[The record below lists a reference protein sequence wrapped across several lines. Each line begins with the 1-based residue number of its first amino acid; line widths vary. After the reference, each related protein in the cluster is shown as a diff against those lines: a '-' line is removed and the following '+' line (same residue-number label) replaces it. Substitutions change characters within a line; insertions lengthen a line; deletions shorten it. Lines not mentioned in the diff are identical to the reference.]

1 LVIFEHE
8 DYRSHAWDMRT
19 PPALLLLF
27 VLILSVAAHA
37 APVTIS
43 TTSLPNGNATVAYA
57 ATIATTGGTVPFKWA
72 VSSGSLP
79 PGLGLTLSGDT
90 RSAVVSGIPS
100 LASNYSF
107 SVTVT
112 GRWGHKS
119 TVAYSV
125 TISPQAGG
133 LTLTVTMA
141 GTGGGSAAS
150 SPTGI
155 ACPTT
160 CGATF
165 KSGAVVTLTATPD
178 AGSNFAGWSGACT
191 GTGTC
196 KLTMNAAQSVTAT
209 FALLVSHIVDLSWSP
224 SAAQNIVGYNVYR
237 GTTAGGPYQRINP
250 TLVASS
256 QFTDSNVL
264 NGATYHY
271 VTTAID
277 NAGAES
283 GYSNDAMAVVPQ

>member
-1 LVIFEHE
+1 
-8 DYRSHAWDMRT
+8 MRT
-19 PPALLLLF
+19 PPALLLLLLLF
-27 VLILSVAAHA
+27 FSVAAHA
-37 APVTIS
+37 VPVTIT
-43 TTSLPNGNATVAYA
+43 TTSLPNGNATVAYT

-79 PGLGLTLSGDT
+79 PGLGLVPSGDT
-90 RSAVVSGIPS
+90 RSTVVSGIPS
-100 LASNYSF
+100 LSGNYSF

-119 TVAYSV
+119 TIAYSV

-141 GTGGGSAAS
+141 GIGGGSAAS
-150 SPTGI
+150 SPVGI

-165 KSGAVVTLTATPD
+165 KSGTVVTLTATPD
-178 AGSNFAGWSGACT
+178 AGSAFAGWSGACT

-196 KLTMNAAQSVTAT
+196 TLTMNAAQSVTAT

-237 GTTAGGPYQRINP
+237 GTAAGGPYQKIN
-250 TLVASS
+250 TALVAAP

-271 VTTAID
+271 VTTALD

-283 GYSNDAMAVVPQ
+283 GYSNDAMAIVP

>member
-1 LVIFEHE
+1 
-8 DYRSHAWDMRT
+8 MRT
-19 PPALLLLF
+19 PPALLLLLLLF
-27 VLILSVAAHA
+27 FSVAAHA
-37 APVTIS
+37 LPVTIT
-43 TTSLPNGNATVAYA
+43 TTSLPNGNATVAYT

-79 PGLGLTLSGDT
+79 PGLGLVPSGDT
-90 RSAVVSGIPS
+90 RSAVVSRIPS
-100 LASNYSF
+100 LAGNYSF

-125 TISPQAGG
+125 TISPQAAG

-150 SPTGI
+150 SPVGI

-165 KSGAVVTLTATPD
+165 KSGTVVTLTATPD
-178 AGSNFAGWSGACT
+178 AGSNFVGWSGACT

-196 KLTMNAAQSVTAT
+196 TLTMNAARSVTAT

-224 SAAQNIVGYNVYR
+224 SAAQNIVSYNVYR
-237 GTTAGGPYQRINP
+237 GTAAGGPYQRINP

-271 VTTAID
+271 VITAID

-283 GYSNDAMAVVPQ
+283 GYSNDATAVVPQ

>member
-1 LVIFEHE
+1 
-8 DYRSHAWDMRT
+8 MRT
-19 PPALLLLF
+19 PPAPLLLLLLF
-27 VLILSVAAHA
+27 FSVAAHA
-37 APVTIS
+37 APVTI
-43 TTSLPNGNATVAYA
+43 TTLGLPNGNVTVAYTA
-57 ATIATTGGTVPFKWA
+57 SIATKGGTVPFRWA

-79 PGLGLTLSGDT
+79 PGLNLAPSGDT
-90 RSAVVSGIPS
+90 RSAAVSGIPS
-100 LASNYSF
+100 LAGGYSF

-112 GRWGHKS
+112 GKWGHKS
-119 TVAYSV
+119 TAAYSV

-150 SPTGI
+150 SPVGI

-165 KSGAVVTLTATPD
+165 KSGTVVTLYATPD
-178 AGSNFAGWSGACT
+178 AGSAFAGWSGACT

-196 KLTMNAAQSVTAT
+196 TLTMNAAKSVTAT

-224 SAAQNIVGYNVYR
+224 GASQNVVGYNVYR
-237 GTTAGGPYQRINP
+237 GTAAGGPYQHIN
-250 TLVASS
+250 TALLAST

-264 NGATYHY
+264 NGATYYY

-277 NAGAES
+277 NTGAES

>member
-1 LVIFEHE
+1 
-8 DYRSHAWDMRT
+8 MRT
-19 PPALLLLF
+19 PPALLLLLLLF
-27 VLILSVAAHA
+27 FSVAAHA
-37 APVTIS
+37 VPVTIT
-43 TTSLPNGNATVAYA
+43 TTSLPNGNATVAYT
-57 ATIATTGGTVPFKWA
+57 ATIATMGGTVPFNWA

-79 PGLGLTLSGDT
+79 PGLGLTPSGDT
-90 RSAVVSGIPS
+90 RSAAVSGIPS
-100 LASNYSF
+100 LAGNYSF
-107 SVTVT
+107 SATVT

-125 TISPQAGG
+125 TITPQVGG
-133 LTLTVTMA
+133 LPLTVAMA
-141 GTGGGSAAS
+141 GTGGGFVAS
-150 SPTGI
+150 SPAGI
-155 ACPTT
+155 ACPTI

-165 KSGAVVTLTATPD
+165 KSGTVVTLTATPD
-178 AGSNFAGWSGACT
+178 AGSNFVGWSGACT

-196 KLTMNAAQSVTAT
+196 TLTMNAAQSVTAT

-237 GTTAGGPYQRINP
+237 GTAAGGPYQRINP
-250 TLVASS
+250 TLVASA

-277 NAGAES
+277 NSGAES
-283 GYSNDAMAVVPQ
+283 GYSNDATAVVPQ